1 MPAPAALKASSDRS
15 PSVSIRDVA
24 RAAGVSYQTVSR
36 VINESPRVKSSTR
49 EAVLEAISRL
59 GFRPNR
65 AARALAGG
73 PVQSV
78 TVLTSNANLYGFTA
92 AVEGVEEAAR
102 EAGFAMGVR
111 VVESGEAADVKD
123 AVERALEPAA
133 ALIVVAFDRPG
144 LAALAYAPADVPVAG
159 MVPAPDEDEMPLRP
173 CVWIDEYSAAKEAT
187 QYLLALGHRT
197 VHHLSIPTWT
207 GTTRRM
213 SGWRSA
219 LENAGAAV
227 PEPLLSGWT
236 LEWGY
241 EAGLGLAR
249 DPGVTAVLC
258 GNDDIALG
266 VMRAMH
272 EAGRPVP
279 AEVSIIG
286 FDDVPFARFC
296 TPALTTVRQDFKALG
311 KFCFGTLLSV
321 LGQSRSTGLERP
333 QAQLVRRES
342 AGPPPGTRR
351 RRPGKKAGPPADG
364 QAVAGA
370 AGRHHA
376 RKPNLQAQATRGKQ
390 IAPRTK

>member
-1 MPAPAALKASSDRS
+1 
-15 PSVSIRDVA
+15 
-24 RAAGVSYQTVSR
+24 
-36 VINESPRVKSSTR
+36 
-49 EAVLEAISRL
+49 
-59 GFRPNR
+59 
-65 AARALAGG
+65 
-73 PVQSV
+73 
-78 TVLTSNANLYGFTA
+78 
-92 AVEGVEEAAR
+92 
-102 EAGFAMGVR
+102 
-111 VVESGEAADVKD
+111 VVESAEPADVKD

-133 ALIVVAFDRPG
+133 ALIVVAFERPG
-144 LAALAYAPADVPVAG
+144 QAALAYAPADVPVAG
-159 MVPAPDEDEMPLRP
+159 MVPSPAEDEKPSRP

-187 QYLLALGHRT
+187 QYLLALGHQT

-219 LENAGAAV
+219 LEDAGADV
-227 PEPLLSGWT
+227 PEPRLSGWT

-241 EAGLGLAR
+241 EAGLGLAG
-249 DPGVTAVLC
+249 DPAVTAVLC

-311 KFCFGTLLSV
+311 KVCFATLLSV
-321 LGQSRSTGLERP
+321 LGQNPPKRLEHPKAR
-333 QAQLVRRES
+333 LVRRES
-342 AGPPPGTRR
+342 AGPPPVARR
-351 RRPGKKAGPPADG
+351 RRPGKNGGPTAGDQG
-364 QAVAGA
+364 VARTT
-370 AGRHHA
+370 GRHHA
-376 RKPNLQAQATRGKQ
+376 QKTNLQAQATRGKQ